1 MTLRDVTGRVSR
13 WTLILH
19 RDEQGFVKTLPKLDR
34 GRVDSP
40 HRFASFRGPAVR
52 RRSETRK
59 CAVCAIEEFDAR
71 P

>member
-13 WTLILH
+13 WTLIFH
-19 RDEQGFVKTLPKLDR
+19 RDEQGFAKGCPSLTA
-34 GRVDSP
+34 GGST
-40 HRFASFRGPAVR
+40 HHIGYASFRGPAVR

-59 CAVCAIEEFDAR
+59 CATCAIEEFDAR